1 MTSEVQL
8 PARVDVAVIGGG
20 IAGVSTA
27 YALAKDGIS
36 VAVFEK
42 GTIGCEQSSRN
53 WGWVRTLGRD
63 MPEVP
68 LAIRASEL
76 WGDIQRHVDVGFRRT
91 GLLYL
96 AESQADTDGHQEW
109 LERARSY
116 GVDAMLL
123 GREAVL
129 QRLPVTNR
137 PWTGGLFSAGDG
149 VAEPSIAMR
158 GIAHLA
164 KSLGCRIFEHCAVR
178 GLDLAAGRVSGVVT
192 EHGRV
197 QAGTVLLA
205 GGAWSRLLC
214 GNSGVSFPQL
224 KVRAS
229 VLRTVPVAGAPDVTL
244 NGKDFACSRRA
255 DGGYTVSQFRSSI
268 ADLVPDSFKLFPK
281 FFPSWLANNTLV
293 KLRAGRRFFEEL
305 SIPTRFDLGRRTPFE
320 EHRTLVPPAG
330 DGAAT
335 ALRKLARS
343 FPAFRGATIAEAW
356 GGYIDVTPDALP
368 VMSPVP
374 AIPGFYLAS
383 GFSGHG
389 FGIGPAVG
397 EFMANMI
404 QGRPLSGSAQA
415 FRLDRF

>member
-1 MTSEVQL
+1 MTLGAQL

-20 IAGVSTA
+20 ITGVSTA
-27 YALAKDGIS
+27 YALAKDGVS

-68 LAIRASEL
+68 LAIRANEL
-76 WGDIQRHVDVGFRRT
+76 WGDIQHEVDVGFRRT

-96 AESQADTDGHQEW
+96 AENRADTVSHQHW
-109 LERARSY
+109 LERARTY
-116 GVDAMLL
+116 GVDAVLL
-123 GREAVL
+123 DRESVL
-129 QRLPVTNR
+129 QRLPSTTR
-137 PWTGGLFSAGDG
+137 AWTGGLFSAGDG
-149 VAEPSIAMR
+149 LAEPTIAVR
-158 GIAHLA
+158 RIASLA
-164 KSLGCRIFEHCAVR
+164 ESRGCRIFEQCAVR
-178 GLDLAAGRVSGVVT
+178 GLDVAAGRVSGVVT
-192 EHGRV
+192 EYGRV

-205 GGAWSRLLC
+205 GGVWSRLLC

-229 VLRTVPVAGAPDVTL
+229 VLRTLPVAGAPDVTL

-268 ADLVPDSFKLFPK
+268 ADLVPDSFRLFPK
-281 FFPSWLANNTLV
+281 FFSSWVANNTIV
-293 KLRAGRRFFEEL
+293 KVRAGRRFFEEL
-305 SIPTRFDLGRRTPFE
+305 SIPTRFDLARRTPFE
-320 EHRTLVPPAG
+320 ENRTLVPPAAH
-330 DGAAT
+330 GAAT

-343 FPAFRGATIAEAW
+343 FPAFREAIIAQAW
-356 GGYIDVTPDALP
+356 AGYIDVTPDALP

-374 AIPGFYLAS
+374 SVPGFYLAS

-404 QGRPLSGSAQA
+404 QGRALSADA
-415 FRLDRF
+415 RPFRLDRF